1 MKTKKQIWT
10 KLVKASI
17 NLDNKCP
24 KIKEQTEWFFGYL
37 LGIITTISF
46 IVITKLLINLLN

>member
-1 MKTKKQIWT
+1 MKIKKQIWT

-17 NLDNKCP
+17 KLDNKCP
-24 KIKEQTEWFFGYL
+24 KIKEQTEWFFGHL

-46 IVITKLLINLLN
+46 IVIVKLLINLLN

>member
-1 MKTKKQIWT
+1 MKTKKQIWI
-10 KLVKASI
+10 KLVKAVV

-24 KIKEQTEWFFGYL
+24 KIKEQTEWFFGFL

-46 IVITKLLINLLN
+46 IVLTKLLINLLN

>member
-1 MKTKKQIWT
+1 MKIKKQIWT

-17 NLDNKCP
+17 KLDNKCP

>member
-1 MKTKKQIWT
+1 MKIKKQIWT

-17 NLDNKCP
+17 KLDNKCP

-46 IVITKLLINLLN
+46 IVIVKLLINLLN